1 MRSKKMNKKEKLS
14 LILAAWAFVVLYAL
28 ELFFR
33 YS

>member
-1 MRSKKMNKKEKLS
+1 MNKKERIA
-14 LILAAWAFVVLYAL
+14 LILAAWAFIALYAL

>member
-1 MRSKKMNKKEKLS
+1 MNKKEKLA
-14 LILAAWAFVVLYAL
+14 LILAAWALAVLYAL

>member
-1 MRSKKMNKKEKLS
+1 MNKKEKLA
-14 LILAAWAFVVLYAL
+14 LILAAWAFIALYAL

>member
-1 MRSKKMNKKEKLS
+1 MNKKERIA
-14 LILAAWAFVVLYAL
+14 LILAAWSFVVLYAL

>member
-1 MRSKKMNKKEKLS
+1 MNKKEKLV
-14 LILAAWAFVVLYAL
+14 LILAAWALVVLYAL

>member
-1 MRSKKMNKKEKLS
+1 MNKKERIAS
-14 LILAAWAFVVLYAL
+14 ILAAWAFVVLYAL

>member
-1 MRSKKMNKKEKLS
+1 MNNKQTFALTV
-14 LILAAWAFVVLYAL
+14 AAWAYVALYAL